1 MVTALLWALLGTH
14 PLHASTALV
23 EIAADG
29 TGSIVIR
36 AFADEL
42 PWTGDSVE
50 VTTYL
55 QARFLVL
62 SGGRR
67 IGGTLVS
74 ARGDGDAVVYRLRLN
89 EPARCDSLRVWNGVL
104 AERYADQVNLVQ
116 VRCAGWSRQ
125 LVFSAGDG
133 AKSP

>member
-1 MVTALLWALLGTH
+1 MVTPLLVAVLALH

-23 EIAADG
+23 DLTA
-29 TGSIVIR
+29 GSASITIR

-42 PWTGDSVE
+42 PWAEDSARIVS
-50 VTTYL
+50 YL
-55 QARFLVL
+55 EARFLVL

-67 IGGTLVS
+67 IPARFVS
-74 ARGDGDAVVYRLRLN
+74 ARDDGDAIVFLLRL
-89 EPARCDSLRVWNGVL
+89 EESPPCDAMKIWNGVL

-116 VRCAGWSRQ
+116 VRCGSRSRQ

-133 AKSP
+133 AKAP

>member
-1 MVTALLWALLGTH
+1 LVFLLALH

-23 EIAADG
+23 AIADG
-29 TGSIVIR
+29 SASITIR

-42 PWTGDSVE
+42 PWTGDSAGVAA
-50 VTTYL
+50 YL
-55 QARFLVL
+55 ETRFLVL

-67 IGGTLVS
+67 VPARFVS
-74 ARGDGDAVVYRLRLN
+74 ARSDGDAIVFQLRLD
-89 EPARCDSLRVWNGVL
+89 ESPPCGDIRIWNGVL

-116 VRCAGWSRQ
+116 VRCGSRSRQ

-133 AKSP
+133 AKAP